1 MDGVAAAPG
10 FVGVGVLAACAVW
23 FAVPAPRTGGRE
35 RLKAAVGASRTDRA
49 GTPRPRELRA
59 ARVRRGTAAALAGFA
74 AALVIGG
81 LPGVLAAPLVGAAV
95 DRQLGRMAP
104 AADRLRRER
113 MTADLPTAA
122 DLLSA
127 CLAAGAP
134 PAEAV
139 TAVADAVGGP
149 LGGELRAAAGAVR
162 LGGDPARCWSTLAAH
177 RELAPLARALSR
189 SGEGGAPLAERIAHL
204 ADECRDRRRSDLTA
218 AARRTAVRATLP
230 LGVCFLPAFLLIGVL
245 PVVVGL
251 ATPLLAAQS

>member
-1 MDGVAAAPG
+1 MDGVAATPG
-10 FVGVGVLAACAVW
+10 LLVVGVLAACAAW
-23 FAVPAPRTGGRE
+23 FAVPAPRTRGRD
-35 RLKAAVGASRTDRA
+35 RLKAAVGTRH
-49 GTPRPRELRA
+49 GGRPAAPDTREARK
-59 ARVRRGTAAALAGFA
+59 ARVRRATAAALAGLA
-74 AALVIGG
+74 AALVVGG
-81 LPGVLAAPLVGAAV
+81 LPGVVAAPLVGLAV
-95 DRQLGRMAP
+95 DRQLGRIAP

-113 MTADLPTAA
+113 MAADLPTAA

-134 PAEAV
+134 PVEAV
-139 TAVADAVGGP
+139 TAVADAIGGP
-149 LGGELRAAAGAVR
+149 LGSELRAAAASVR
-162 LGGDPARCWSTLAAH
+162 LGGDPARSWSALAAS

-189 SGEGGAPLAERIAHL
+189 SGEGGAPLAERIAHV

-251 ATPLLAAQS
+251 ATPLLAQT